1 MQPTSPPP
9 AARDSLHAR
18 ISLLCQL
25 VRWGAVAYAGWTLF
39 GIVAYWTDPSRVA
52 RHWSAWLHADVP
64 APLPWQQAT
73 GFAIHFAL
81 WLALAA
87 AVWSVWRLFSA
98 YLDGRVFTAEA
109 ALWLRR
115 VGLFGLAAQFGD
127 MLARPLVSMVV
138 TATHLDGARLVSVF
152 AQPPDLLNAVFLLGF
167 VALAHVFKAAA
178 EIADDHARIV

>member
-1 MQPTSPPP
+1 MQPLSFPP
-9 AARDSLHAR
+9 AAPALRQR
-18 ISLLCQL
+18 IGWLCQL
-25 VRWGAVAYAGWTLF
+25 VRWGAVAYAAWVLF
-39 GIVAYWTDPSRVA
+39 GIVAYWTDSARVA
-52 RHWSAWLHADVP
+52 RHWSVWLHAEVP
-64 APLPWQQAT
+64 PPLPWQQAT

-138 TATHLDGARLVSVF
+138 TATHPDGARLVSVF
-152 AQPPDLLNAVFLLGF
+152 AQPPDLLNLLFLFGF

-178 EIADDHARIV
+178 EIADDHAQIV

>member
-1 MQPTSPPP
+1 MRPLSPPP
-9 AARDSLHAR
+9 STRDSLHSR
-18 ISLLCQL
+18 IGLLCQI
-25 VRWGAVAYAGWTLF
+25 VRWGAVAYAVWVLF
-39 GIVAYWTDPSRVA
+39 AIVGYWADPARVA
-52 RHWSAWLHADVP
+52 RHWSAWLHADV
-64 APLPWQQAT
+64 APPVAWQQAT
-73 GFAIHFAL
+73 GFAIHAAL

-98 YLDGRVFTAEA
+98 YLQGHVFTAEA

-115 VGLFGLAAQFGD
+115 VGLFGLAAQIGD

-138 TATHLDGARLVSVF
+138 TATQPAGARMVSVF

-178 EIADDHARIV
+178 EIADDHAQIV